1 MVKRQT
7 VWLSTM
13 MVLSLMLIG
22 YYTLG
27 SPPTGSKT
35 NGQNWFGTGVTG
47 STVVTTGAPQVS
59 TTKNATAANNSA
71 ATNPSASSG
80 IPSDWFVQASL
91 NQSQQ
96 QSKVIQTLQNML
108 SDPRIS
114 QSAASSAYQQLTTIQ
129 SEQES
134 ASKIHDL
141 LVGEGYPDSLVLFNP
156 QNQVHVYVETKS
168 ITPVSAVKVINL
180 VSQTLGIPSNQVI
193 VTPHI

>member
-27 SPPTGSKT
+27 TPQS
-35 NGQNWFGTGVTG
+35 NGKNSATGVT
-47 STVVTTGAPQVS
+47 
-59 TTKNATAANNSA
+59 ANNNLSGITGHTVPA
-71 ATNPSASSG
+71 SGTISGTSTSNGKSASTLNSST
-80 IPSDWFVQASL
+80 PSDWFVQASL
-91 NQSQQ
+91 DQMQH

-114 QSAASSAYQQLTTIQ
+114 QSTANSAYQQLTTIQ

-156 QNQVHVYVETKS
+156 QHQVHVYVESKS
-168 ITPVSAVKVINL
+168 ITPIMAVKVINL
-180 VSQTLGIPSNQVI
+180 VSQTLGMPSNQVI
-193 VTPHI
+193 VTPHV

>member
-27 SPPTGSKT
+27 TPPSTSKNTALGGSA
-35 NGQNWFGTGVTG
+35 NNNLSGVTG
-47 STVVTTGAPQVS
+47 HTVPASSTGIGQATN
-59 TTKNATAANNSA
+59 KNNA
-71 ATNPSASSG
+71 ATTPTSSKAN
-80 IPSDWFVQASL
+80 PSDWFVQATL
-91 NQSQQ
+91 DQMQQ

-114 QSAASSAYQQLTTIQ
+114 QSAANSAYQQLTTIQ

-156 QNQVHVYVETKS
+156 QHQVHIYVEAKS
-168 ITPVSAVKVINL
+168 ITPTMAVKVINL
-180 VSQTLGIPSNQVI
+180 VSETLGMPSNQVI
-193 VTPHI
+193 VTPHV

>member
-27 SPPTGSKT
+27 TPPTGGKNNTQGVTANPNLS
-35 NGQNWFGTGVTG
+35 GVTG
-47 STVVTTGAPQVS
+47 RTVPAASTTTGQTMT
-59 TTKNATAANNSA
+59 TTKTAAV
-71 ATNPSASSG
+71 SG
-80 IPSDWFVQASL
+80 GTPSDWFVQASL
-91 NQSQQ
+91 DQMQQ

-114 QSAASSAYQQLTTIQ
+114 QGSASNAYQQLTTIQ
-129 SEQES
+129 SQQES
-134 ASKIHDL
+134 SSKIHDL

-156 QNQVHVYVETKS
+156 QNQIHIYVEAKS
-168 ITPVSAVKVINL
+168 ISSESAVKVINL
-180 VSQTLGIPSNQVI
+180 VSQTLGMPSNQVI
-193 VTPHI
+193 VTPHV